1 MLFLFFFSFSHMEM
15 KPEVRERLESVDFNN
30 WQWKEWEMLSLIRH
44 MYIDLNFLK
53 TFNIP
58 VSIIWINIHMGQVA

>member
-1 MLFLFFFSFSHMEM
+1 M

-58 VSIIWINIHMGQVA
+58 VSII